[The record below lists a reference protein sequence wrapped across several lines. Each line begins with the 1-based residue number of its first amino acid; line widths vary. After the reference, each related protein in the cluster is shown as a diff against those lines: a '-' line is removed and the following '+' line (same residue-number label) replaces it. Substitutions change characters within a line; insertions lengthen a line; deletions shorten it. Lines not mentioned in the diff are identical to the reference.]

1 MITIIKLQNL
11 FGDLSPRGMDQVFTD
26 WEMLVGFGAEAECK
40 PIVIAS
46 SADEINKRLDP
57 QHVVVETQVEKNEA
71 GFGHIYFAFPN
82 EMVIEIIGEVLMIPD
97 SAKEEKSRS
106 GLSKNDI
113 ETFQEMANLLCGSWN
128 RVFQD
133 LERNLRISQS
143 VEDLI
148 VSPSVAS
155 KSALVDRV
163 PEGRVAWVDTKVVA
177 GDKTYQSMIVLP
189 FSVALAV
196 TEEFY
201 ATTDPRSARTS

>member
-1 MITIIKLQNL
+1 ME
-11 FGDLSPRGMDQVFTD
+11 QVFTD
-26 WEMLVGFGAEAECK
+26 WEMLVGFGAKAECA

-46 SADEINKRLDP
+46 GTAEIAKHMDA
-57 QHVVVETQVEKNEA
+57 QHVVVETQVEKNET
-71 GFGHIYFAFPN
+71 GFGQIFFVFPN

-97 SAKEEKSRS
+97 SAKEEKARS

-143 VEDLI
+143 VDDLK
-148 VSPSVAS
+148 VSTSTAS
-155 KSALVDRV
+155 KSAIVSRI
-163 PEGRVAWVDTKVVA
+163 PEGRVAWVNTKVVA
-177 GDKTYQSMIVLP
+177 GAKTYPAMIVLP

-196 TEEFY
+196 AEEFY
-201 ATTDPRSARTS
+201 ATTDPRSATAG